1 MTAEDADDEVVH
13 AWRDLLAAKF
23 AAWCALEPELQKF
36 GLGVT
41 EFEVLDR
48 LYEKCGDEDFRVQEL
63 ADSVYL
69 SQSALSR
76 MIGRLE
82 KDGLVSRAM
91 CAEDRRGIYVCL
103 TEAGRDR
110 YLDARPTHRAVLAST
125 LKPRP
130 S

>member
-1 MTAEDADDEVVH
+1 MTAKGGDDEVVR
-13 AWRDLLAAKF
+13 AWRDLLATKF
-23 AAWCALEPELQKF
+23 AAWCALEHELQEF

-48 LYEKCGDEDFRVQEL
+48 LHEKCGDEDFRVQEL

-76 MIGRLE
+76 LIGRLE
-82 KDGLVSRAM
+82 KDGLVSRTL

-110 YLDARPTHRAVLAST
+110 YLEARPTHRAVLADT
-125 LKPRP
+125 LKPG